1 MEDITRPFKRQKLE
15 HPEFRTLPS
24 DVLLLSLPHFLVHP
38 PTHRNHT
45 RSLFLTLF
53 ALRKCLSLP
62 NLDAT
67 VECRAWTGLAE
78 IGLRIGLD
86 EPGIESE
93 VGRAITKALM
103 IAQKHPSLRIYKP
116 LITRLS
122 ARLALHQ
129 QNPKLAQNT
138 LRKVLTNF
146 ILPSDP
152 PHITYSAH
160 LAYITSL
167 SGISQDDDS
176 GPYSPS
182 WANLKALGAIKDL
195 HALAIRNKHREVA
208 QLTMVLEL
216 RDLVQNGFWT
226 RVGETLGHNEKVSPS
241 PRNSNHRRIPL
252 ISNLSLS
259 ARRTLKGLIIHVYH
273 RRTLLHIRG
282 RQREAQSRIKKLH
295 DMLDGGAMDA
305 FGASGI
311 VEVELP
317 DPPLR
322 VQVTHPRVIF
332 ALGFLV
338 SSVSKRDRGA
348 TPPWAST
355 VDVKG
360 FYDRMHKLKADMICE
375 LVGYQSHEVNSTM
388 LNHLAQLIAHTRTH
402 SLFSIYSGR
411 ITLHQAHLAHALGR
425 TERALKCYQVAAI
438 LSRRRTTKKES
449 ESDEEDGC
457 EDHCEFTD
465 EVEWEREMKPLR
477 KTSAEVIK
485 ECEGLG
491 GTLQAIGAVLAACLS
506 KEFLVAKGHLR
517 TALNLSTSAQDNHLR
532 ALVLALVAAQYV
544 HTSTE
549 HAESMLSTA
558 EQLAAGL
565 GAQPKTAKNA
575 ELRKGA
581 AQASVA
587 GSGDGV
593 GNAHL
598 RLWIGERSLELK
610 RRAAD
615 EQGASKQAATN
626 EKFKEAVVRVQ
637 KRKFVEVE

>member
-1 MEDITRPFKRQKLE
+1 M
-15 HPEFRTLPS
+15 
-24 DVLLLSLPHFLVHP
+24 HP

-53 ALRKCLSLP
+53 ALRKFLSLP

-67 VECRAWTGLAE
+67 
-78 IGLRIGLD
+78 IGLRIGLN

-93 VGRAITKALM
+93 VGRAITKA
-103 IAQKHPSLRIYKP
+103 HPSLRIYKP

-146 ILPSDP
+146 IVPSDP

-208 QLTMVLEL
+208 QLAMVLQL

-226 RVGETLGHNEKVSPS
+226 RVGETLEHNEEGLAISSELEASKNTANHQPLVIGKTNLEKV
-241 PRNSNHRRIPL
+241 
-252 ISNLSLS
+252 
-259 ARRTLKGLIIHVYH
+259 LIIHVLIIGVLYY
-273 RRTLLHIRG
+273 TYVG
-282 RQREAQSRIKKLH
+282 DSAKSQWRIKKLH
-295 DMLDGGAMDA
+295 DMLDSGAMDA
-305 FGASGI
+305 FGPSGI
-311 VEVELP
+311 VVVKLP
-317 DPPLR
+317 DSLPLR
-322 VQVTHPRVIF
+322 VHVTHPHVIF

-338 SSVSKRDRGA
+338 SSVSKRDPVGRKPKRKLFANEGILVVDKELRKEV
-348 TPPWAST
+348 PLPLWAST

-375 LVGYQSHEVNSTM
+375 LVG
-388 LNHLAQLIAHTRTH
+388 HLAQLVAHTHTRP
-402 SLFSIYSGR
+402 LV
-411 ITLHQAHLAHALGR
+411 HLQ
-425 TERALKCYQVAAI
+425 ALKCYQVAAL

-449 ESDEEDGC
+449 ESDEQDSC
-457 EDHCEFTD
+457 ENQWFNVSAPAEEVWLRVGLASEFRD
-465 EVEWEREMKPLR
+465 ELLR
-477 KTSAEVIK
+477 KTGAEVIK

-491 GTLQAIGAVLAACLS
+491 GTLQALGAVLAACLS
-506 KEFLVAKGHLR
+506 KEFLVAKGHLH
-517 TALNLSTSAQDNHLR
+517 TPLNLSTSAQDNHLR
-532 ALVLALVAAQYV
+532 AIIPALVATQYM
-544 HTSTE
+544 HISTE
-549 HAESMLSTA
+549 FPH
-558 EQLAAGL
+558 LAAGL
-565 GAQPKTAKNA
+565 GAQPKMAKNA
-575 ELRKGA
+575 ELKKGA
-581 AQASVA
+581 AKGSIA
-587 GSGDGV
+587 GSGGDGV

-598 RLWIGERSLELK
+598 IQRLWIGERSL
-610 RRAAD
+610 D
-615 EQGASKQAATN
+615 EQGAFNQAATN
-626 EKFKEAVVRVQ
+626 E
-637 KRKFVEVE
+637 